1 MRPRTGTDFGVV
13 VLVVASWRVP
23 SPASSSVVAV
33 VTTGV
38 PLRFPLLPLG
48 GGAVVLLLPV

>member
-38 PLRFPLLPLG
+38 PLCFPLLPPG
-48 GGAVVLLLPV
+48 GGVVVPLLPV